1 MLFVLMKRSPIAAST
16 VWFVAVVIIFF
27 GGLWGKIEFAS
38 EHWDPLQR
46 GELGSVFVGT
56 LLGLLTALFLCGL
69 MELFRRNPK

>member
-1 MLFVLMKRSPIAAST
+1 MKRFPIAAST
-16 VWFVAVVIIFF
+16 VWFVAVVIIFV

>member
-1 MLFVLMKRSPIAAST
+1 MKRSPIAAST
-16 VWFVAVVIIFF
+16 VWFVAVVIIIV
-27 GGLWGKIEFAS
+27 GGLWGKVEFSS

-69 MELFRRNPK
+69 MELFRRNPQ